1 MYAMKGPGHAYADG
15 SLGADFDPLR
25 AFADGSLGDS
35 LTAFQDGSLGD
46 AFRDGSLGCHTQV
59 FRNGSLG
66 LLAAFQ
72 DGSLGDSLT
81 AFQDGSLGAISS
93 RDRLVESLLTT
104 AQNPLVSAYKRALA
118 AQTALLVAKNND
130 PRAVPQITAL
140 VQTLWKGL
148 SPLEQIRCRVE
159 AARGAAQTA
168 QNRKTAG
175 KTVSGLGSIYEPH
188 ATVLGLAAGTIAI
201 AGIVYLVTKK

>member
-1 MYAMKGPGHAYADG
+1 MYAMKGPGHAFADG
-15 SLGADFDPLR
+15 SLGQAALFDPLR
-25 AFADGSLGDS
+25 AYSDGSLGDS
-35 LTAFQDGSLGD
+35 LTAF
-46 AFRDGSLGCHTQV
+46 RDGTLGCHTQV

-66 LLAAFQ
+66 SLLAAYS

-104 AQNPLVSAYKRALA
+104 AQNPLASAYKRAVA

-140 VQTLWKGL
+140 VQTLWKSL
-148 SPLEQIRCRVE
+148 SLLDQMRCRAE
-159 AARGAAQTA
+159 ASLRAAQTS

-175 KTVSGLGSIYEPH
+175 KTVSGLGSIYEPQ

-201 AGIVYLVTKK
+201 AGIVYLVTKKK